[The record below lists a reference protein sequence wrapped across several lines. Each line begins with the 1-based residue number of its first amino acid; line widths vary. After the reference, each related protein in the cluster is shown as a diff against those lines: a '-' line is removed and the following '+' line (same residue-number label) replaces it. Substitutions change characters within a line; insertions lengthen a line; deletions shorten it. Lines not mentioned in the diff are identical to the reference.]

1 MPSTRDLRRRIKSV
15 RSTRQI
21 TKAMELVATAKMRR
35 ATEAT
40 LASRPYVQRIA
51 EVLTDL
57 LKKANR
63 NDEFNHPLLTKR
75 AVKTT
80 LIFAISSDRGLAG
93 SYNTN
98 LVKTALE
105 FTKQQQAAGAEV
117 AFITMGK
124 KLERTLAKT
133 NLNLVQSYPHT
144 PTHPSTADIL
154 PIGQALQEGFL
165 SGKYDQVMVLYTN
178 FTSMLSQEA
187 ILAPLLPLQIQNTE
201 SITEVRDFLYEPT
214 ATQVLDII
222 LPRLVEVE
230 LYQYLQESLASEHAA
245 RRMAMKS
252 ASDNASDMIDDLTL
266 TYNGIRQGNITRE
279 IAEIVGGAA
288 ALES

>member
-1 MPSTRDLRRRIKSV
+1 MPSTRELRSRIKSV

-40 LASRPYVQRIA
+40 LASRPYVHRVS
-51 EVLTDL
+51 EVLSDL
-57 LKKANR
+57 LRKDSGTN
-63 NDEFNHPLLTKR
+63 FLTHPLLTR
-75 AVKTT
+75 RPVQNI
-80 LIFAISSDRGLAG
+80 LVFAISSDRGLAG

-105 FTKQQQAAGAEV
+105 FVRDQQSAGV
-117 AFITMGK
+117 KVDFITMGK
-124 KLERTLAKT
+124 KLERSLTKT
-133 NLNLVQSYPHT
+133 KVNLIQSYPHT
-144 PTHPSTADIL
+144 PTHPTTADIL
-154 PIGQALQEGFL
+154 PISLTLRESFL
-165 SGKYDQVMVLYTN
+165 SGQYDQVMVLYTN
-178 FTSMLSQEA
+178 FNSMLSQEA
-187 ILAPLLPLQIQNTE
+187 ILAPLLPLQVQMAETIAE
-201 SITEVRDFLYEPT
+201 AREFLYEPT
-214 ATQVLDII
+214 PTQVLDII

-230 LYQYLQESLASEHAA
+230 LYQYLQESLASEHAS